1 MLLSSGCQFQ
11 FTLFAI
17 ISQSPL
23 CWENSLRLQLH
34 LPSPALLPALTCPAL
49 AERGLK
55 RVLCDGK
62 CGLAASRNKAHA
74 AHESILIIPDISS
87 TCVPPLL
94 QSLYLIG
101 KSGIVLECLIKN
113 PSKYRV
119 LLNRRGALL
128 GKSTSILNESA
139 CPETIGGALRWVM
152 QPFALV
158 YSRVPFLAFSR
169 TSVSSSM
176 DASILAF

>member
-1 MLLSSGCQFQ
+1 MPCFNFSLPFLIPGRTTVCGINALLPALYLP
-11 FTLFAI
+11 FTCPFAC
-17 ISQSPL
+17 PL
-23 CWENSLRLQLH
+23 TCPH

-128 GKSTSILNESA
+128 GKSTSILNESL
-139 CPETIGGALRWVM
+139 TVDHKLYK
-152 QPFALV
+152 L
-158 YSRVPFLAFSR
+158 S
-169 TSVSSSM
+169 
-176 DASILAF
+176 